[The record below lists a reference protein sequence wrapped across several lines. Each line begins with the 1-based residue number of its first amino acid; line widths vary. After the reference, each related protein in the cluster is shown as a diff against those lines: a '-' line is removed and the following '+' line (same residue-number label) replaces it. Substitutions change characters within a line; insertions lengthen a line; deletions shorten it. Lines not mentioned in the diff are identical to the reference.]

1 MTTATANGAAKE
13 TRAKGWG
20 TLPCPLCGEAQA
32 TVHLDLTDCESFHC
46 CDCDSDFDAAS
57 VRSFIDRWQK
67 VLAWVSAAG
76 A

>member
-1 MTTATANGAAKE
+1 MTTATANGAAAVK
-13 TRAKGWG
+13 KGWG

-46 CDCDSDFDAAS
+46 CDCDSDFTADD
-57 VRSFIDRWQK
+57 VRAFIEKWQP
-67 VLAWVSAAG
+67 VLYWCEGAAG